1 MEHLR
6 YRSPAADVAARTL
19 KLLSRYRTRCLTLA
33 EIAAEL
39 QVPKTS
45 CLRVLRTLQAHGLLG
60 YEEATRRYS
69 LGQYAV
75 VIGSRAAEGLDALT
89 RVRPLLAAAARRSG
103 LTAAF
108 VQRVADDRM
117 MYVAKHDGPG
127 TGGVTV
133 SVGNR
138 FPITSVSYGK
148 WVMAFAHDEER
159 ERLLAGGLPQ
169 ITPATT
175 TDKAQYLRQ
184 VDALR
189 VGEILESR
197 SEYIRGIYA
206 VSCALVDQRH
216 ELAGVV
222 VVLGILDEL
231 DEDRRQAVCAVM
243 RDIAAQSTADRFDAP
258 LLIRESDRKVG

>member
-45 CLRVLRTLQAHGLLG
+45 CLRVLRTLQAHGLLA
-60 YEEATRRYS
+60 YDEDARRYS

-75 VIGSRAAEGLDALT
+75 VIGSRAAEGLDTLT
-89 RVRPLLAAAARRSG
+89 RVRPLLAAASRRTG
-103 LTAAF
+103 LTTAF
-108 VQRVADDRM
+108 VQRVPDDRM
-117 MYVAKHDGPG
+117 MYVAKHDRAGAD
-127 TGGVTV
+127 GVTV

-148 WVMAFAHDEER
+148 WVMAFADDEER
-159 ERLLAGGLPQ
+159 ERLLAAGLPR
-169 ITPATT
+169 ITAATT
-175 TDKAQYLRQ
+175 TEQAQYLRQ

-197 SEYIRGIYA
+197 AEYVRGIYA
-206 VSCALVDQRH
+206 VSCALVDGRH
-216 ELAGVV
+216 ELAGVLV
-222 VVLGILDEL
+222 ALAVLAEL
-231 DEDRRQAVCAVM
+231 DEDGRRAVCAVM
-243 RDIAAQSTADRFDAP
+243 REIAARCTADRDDAAAAH
-258 LLIRESDRKVG
+258 DRAAG

>member
-6 YRSPAADVAARTL
+6 YRSPAADVTARTL

-45 CLRVLRTLQAHGLLG
+45 CLRVLRTLQAHGLLA
-60 YEEATRRYS
+60 YDEEGRRYC

-75 VIGSRAAEGLDALT
+75 VIGSRAAEGLATLT
-89 RVRPLLAAAARRSG
+89 RVRPLLAAAARRTG

-117 MYVAKHDGPG
+117 MYVEKHEHPG
-127 TGGVTV
+127 TGVTV

-138 FPITSVSYGK
+138 FPVTSVSYGK
-148 WVMAFAHDEER
+148 WVMAFAPDPER
-159 ERLLAGGLPQ
+159 ERLLAAGLPR

-175 TDKAQYLRQ
+175 TDRGQYLQQ

-189 VGEILESR
+189 VGEVLESR
-197 SEYIRGIYA
+197 AEYVRGIYA
-206 VSCALVDQRH
+206 ASCALVDERH
-216 ELAGVV
+216 ELAGVL
-222 VVLGILDEL
+222 VVLGALADLDE
-231 DEDRRQAVCAVM
+231 ERRRAVCTTM
-243 RDIAAQSTADRFDAP
+243 RDIAARCTADRGDTAP
-258 LLIRESDRKVG
+258 APASKAG

>member
-6 YRSPAADVAARTL
+6 YRSPAADLAARTL
-19 KLLSRYRTRCLTLA
+19 KLLSRYRTSCLTLA

-60 YEEATRRYS
+60 YDEAGQRYS
-69 LGQYAV
+69 LGEYAV
-75 VIGSRAAEGLDALT
+75 VIGSRAAEGLDPLT
-89 RVRPLLAAAARRSG
+89 RVRPLLAAASRATG

-108 VQRVADDRM
+108 VQRVAGDRM
-117 MYVAKHDGPG
+117 MYVAKHEHPG
-127 TGGVTV
+127 GGGVSV

-138 FPITSVSYGK
+138 FPVTSVSYGK

-159 ERLLAGGLPQ
+159 ERLLAAGLPR
-169 ITPATT
+169 ITAATT
-175 TDKAQYLRQ
+175 TERAQYLRQ

-197 SEYIRGIYA
+197 AEYVHGIYA
-206 VSCALVDQRH
+206 VSCALVDARH
-216 ELAGVV
+216 ELAGVL
-222 VVLGILDEL
+222 VVLGVLAEL
-231 DEDRRQAVCAVM
+231 DDDRRRAVCAVM
-243 RDIAAQSTADRFDAP
+243 REIATRCTAQQCAAATAP
-258 LLIRESDRKVG
+258 DRKAG